1 MEKTV
6 KTSAKK
12 RKPSVKPKQKR
23 KSKYAI
29 WLEKH
34 PKGIG
39 EILDHE
45 AVLQ

>member
-6 KTSAKK
+6 KNNAKK
-12 RKPSVKPKQKR
+12 RDLSVEPKPKR

-29 WLEKH
+29 WLEKN

-39 EILDHE
+39 KILDYE

>member
-12 RKPSVKPKQKR
+12 RKPAEKPKQKR

-29 WLEKH
+29 WREKN
-34 PKGIG
+34 PNGIL
-39 EILDHE
+39 EILDLE

>member
-23 KSKYAI
+23 KSKTALF
-29 WLEKH
+29 WEKY
-34 PKGIG
+34 PNGILT
-39 EILDHE
+39 ILDHE
-45 AVLQ
+45 AVLE